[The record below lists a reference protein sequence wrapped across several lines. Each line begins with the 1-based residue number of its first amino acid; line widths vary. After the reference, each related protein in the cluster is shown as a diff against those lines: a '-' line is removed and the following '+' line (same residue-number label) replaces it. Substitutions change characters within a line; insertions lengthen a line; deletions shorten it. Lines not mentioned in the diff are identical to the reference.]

1 VVRHRLGTE
10 PWPSPFAGL
19 SPQERGSIAHAA
31 LAAFWSKVGSHKTL
45 IGLDEHAV
53 AEQIAAAVVV
63 ALAVLPA
70 PRWRGLPSLLREG
83 EQQRVSRLLRA
94 WLAIERTRTP
104 FGVHAIESQTSLR
117 LAGLEFKLRRDRVDV
132 LADGGLA
139 ILDYKTGKVERP
151 RRWFDRRPRAAQ
163 LGLYTLAQRAATPG
177 LAVRAVAYAELR
189 AEGAAAVG
197 IAADDGAW
205 PGLALASEV
214 GPGSTWVELEAWWRT
229 HLEALV
235 GEVAAGHASVTPRA
249 RPSPCRNCG
258 LQPVCRIESVRGFE
272 ASESEDE

>member
-1 VVRHRLGTE
+1 
-10 PWPSPFAGL
+10 
-19 SPQERGSIAHAA
+19 
-31 LAAFWSKVGSHKTL
+31 LAAFWGKVGSHKAL
-45 IGLDEHAV
+45 VALDERAV

-83 EQQRVSRLLRA
+83 EERRVSRLLRA
-94 WLAIERTRTP
+94 WLAIERTRSP
-104 FGVHAIESQTSLR
+104 FAVHAIESQTSLR

-132 LADGGLA
+132 LTDGGLA
-139 ILDYKTGKVERP
+139 ILDYKTGRVERP
-151 RRWFDRRPRAAQ
+151 RHWFDQRPRAAQ

-189 AEGAAAVG
+189 AEAAAAVG

-205 PGLALASEV
+205 PGLGSASEV
-214 GPGSTWVELEAWWRT
+214 GPGNTWAELEAWWRT

-235 GEVAAGHASVTPRA
+235 EEVAAGHASVTPRA

-258 LQPVCRIESVRGFE
+258 LQAVCRIESVRGFE
-272 ASESEDE
+272 ASEAEDE